1 MLERYSEEGQF
12 REGSVHAMRT
22 SWKERGTGKKLAR
35 QEEGS
40 RTNSPNGDFA
50 TRIRRSEESALVV
63 STGPH
68 GLFIWKDGFGNGN
81 LTMSDDPSRPETVT
95 PGPAGKAL

>member
-35 QEEGS
+35 G
-40 RTNSPNGDFA
+40 
-50 TRIRRSEESALVV
+50 
-63 STGPH
+63 
-68 GLFIWKDGFGNGN
+68 
-81 LTMSDDPSRPETVT
+81 
-95 PGPAGKAL
+95 GKQD